1 MQSRLRLSLI
11 IGLATFGIAIVNS
24 LLSAPDTSNG
34 VPIPG
39 YMWFRVAANGLVA
52 ALCFL
57 GCYLGF
63 RLGNAQR
70 LSLLTGGV
78 IVALYTVVLLVPW
91 FPATVTIDRSGHILK
106 SSGAWWSS
114 AAPFVLPFVLALVIP
129 KLPLSRH

>member
-1 MQSRLRLSLI
+1 MQSRVRLSLI

-34 VPIPG
+34 APIPG
-39 YMWFRVAANGLVA
+39 YMWFRVAADGLVA

-78 IVALYTVVLLVPW
+78 IVTLYTVILLVPW
-91 FPATVTIDRSGHILK
+91 FPATVTIDRSGRGNWCKANQNPVL
-106 SSGAWWSS
+106 SLS
-114 AAPFVLPFVLALVIP
+114 PFW
-129 KLPLSRH
+129 